1 MRKNNFSTLTAS
13 EFVEKIHE
21 AMIHISNISCVKFE
35 PKQPNDR
42 NYIFIT
48 EGNGCSSEVGMR
60 NTGRQ
65 LMNLNPSICV
75 HGKIVHELLHSLG
88 FLHMH
93 TANERDDYLEVKW
106 DNIKKSAALNFHQF
120 KSHVSMFGTK
130 FDYDSILHYSEK
142 AFAID
147 KSKPTLVPLHK
158 DMAKNMGQRIGNFSI
173 CFLKTKNIDI
183 F

>member
-1 MRKNNFSTLTAS
+1 MTY
-13 EFVEKIHE
+13 
-21 AMIHISNISCVKFE
+21 ISNISCVRFE
-35 PKQPNDR
+35 PKQPITR

-48 EGNGCSSEVGMR
+48 EGKGCSSEVGMR

-65 LMNLNPSICV
+65 LLNLNPKICV
-75 HGKIVHELLHSLG
+75 YGKVVHELLHSLG

-93 TANERDDYLEVKW
+93 TANERDEFLVVKW
-106 DNIKKSAALNFHQF
+106 DNIKDSAVFNFHQF
-120 KSHVSMFGTK
+120 KSHVSMFGTS

-147 KSKPTLVPLHK
+147 KSKPTLVPIYR
-158 DMAKNMGQRIGNFSI
+158 DMAKNMGQRKGNFLFVSH
-173 CFLKTKNIDI
+173 NIDI

>member
-1 MRKNNFSTLTAS
+1 M
-13 EFVEKIHE
+13 EKIHE

-35 PKQPNDR
+35 PKQPNNR

-48 EGNGCSSEVGMR
+48 EGKGCSSEVGMR

-65 LMNLNPSICV
+65 LMNLNPSMCA

-93 TANERDDYLEVKW
+93 TANERDEYLEVKW
-106 DNIKKSAALNFHQF
+106 DNIKESAALNFQQF
-120 KSHVSMFGTK
+120 KSHVSMFGTN

-147 KSKPTLVPLHK
+147 KSKPTLVPIYK
-158 DMAKNMGQRIGNFSI
+158 DKAQNMGQRIGNFSFVFPQNDTTYI
-173 CFLKTKNIDI
+173 LNISFI
-183 F
+183 FN